1 VSEASINDDL
11 GYPIVVAERLHEH
24 LEAFARKSEAPVVVL
39 SDRNRPVLEFRLG
52 ETRKRLGTVEQ
63 VLDAMLAA
71 GVERSALVV
80 GVGGGVASDLF
91 GFACATYM
99 RGIRYAHV
107 ATSLVAMVDAAIG
120 GKTGVDL
127 RGGKNLAGSFRDP
140 VGVFCDVSAL
150 KTLPARSLREGLA
163 EVVKAAVI
171 EGGELFDWLEELSGH
186 PFAQWPWTALVTE
199 AIKVK
204 TMSVADDRLERG
216 PREVLNLGHTF
227 AHAIER
233 ASQYRIGHGEGVA
246 LGLRA
251 AGLLALRTS
260 RFTQAEHLRVLTL
273 LTLFGLPLQTSV
285 EPDVIFAAMRHDK
298 KKGGGRL
305 RFVLPRAIGDVEY
318 GVACHPF
325 FPLRPAANLRCRR
338 ARVAGRRRRAR
349 FAGEPPGRRLRRLGG
364 ARRAAETSR
373 QARARTPERSAS
385 VRRYWPA
392 IGGVHGGTL
401 RMHAG

>member
-39 SDRNRPVLEFRLG
+39 SDRNRHVTAIAQRVAAAFGRRPVLEFRLG

-318 GVACHPF
+318 GVACSTVSVQAV
-325 FPLRPAANLRCRR
+325 L
-338 ARVAGRRRRAR
+338 
-349 FAGEPPGRRLRRLGG
+349 RRLREPPETFR
-364 ARRAAETSR
+364 ARR
-373 QARARTPERSAS
+373 
-385 VRRYWPA
+385 
-392 IGGVHGGTL
+392 
-401 RMHAG
+401 